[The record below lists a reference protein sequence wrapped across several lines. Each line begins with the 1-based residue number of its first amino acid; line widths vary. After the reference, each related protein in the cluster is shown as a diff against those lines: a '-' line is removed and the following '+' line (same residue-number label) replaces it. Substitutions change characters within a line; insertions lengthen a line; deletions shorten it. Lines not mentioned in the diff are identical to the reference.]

1 MMAKQKK
8 IDKRI
13 IRTRQMLTEAFF
25 EVLEKKGFQKMTVQD
40 ITGRANVNRATFY
53 DHYEDKTDL
62 FNTII
67 DHTFQQKLDNKI
79 PAMADFNLG
88 ILRVLILAVF
98 EYLGQLDTIYSRAD
112 VEHELA
118 IETRIQ
124 PMIEELILG
133 WLKKPRAT
141 QTKWSS
147 TPEITASVVSWSIF
161 GAGLMWSRDRTRF
174 STEHVA
180 DNTLLLIAGG
190 LYGSLIS

>member
-1 MMAKQKK
+1 MMAGQKK

-13 IRTRQMLTEAFF
+13 IRTRQLLTEAFF
-25 EVLEKKGFQKMTVQD
+25 EVLEEKGFQRMTVQD

-53 DHYEDKTDL
+53 DHYEDKADL
-62 FNTII
+62 FNSII

-98 EYLGQLDTIYSRAD
+98 EYLGQLDNIYSRAN

-133 WLKKPRAT
+133 WLRKPRAT
-141 QTKWSS
+141 QTKWSN

-161 GAGLMWSRDRTRF
+161 GAGLMWSRDRSRF
-174 STEHVA
+174 SAEHVA